1 MMACA
6 VAAPESRGIEPFDKG
21 EVESAF
27 VPEVMVYNPAPRL
40 TARLLG
46 AEG

>member
-1 MMACA
+1 MVACA
-6 VAAPESRGIEPFDKG
+6 VAAPESRGIESFDKG

-27 VPEVMVYNPAPRL
+27 VAQVMVYNPAPRL
-40 TARLLG
+40 AAGLLG